1 MQAEPRL
8 AVRHVSCSFICTMPR
23 LPSPLPRFFILAS
36 LTVAAIHCGSTAS
49 APLADAG
56 RDSATPNG
64 DAATP
69 RGDSATPKSDS
80 GHPTPRDAGADAA
93 KPCAP
98 SVPTSHRPSAAACS
112 TTRPPSQPGD
122 AAAPDGGTFGCMF
135 DSQCT
140 DGTNGRCM
148 PEGQI
153 IGCTYDECSTD
164 TQCGANKLCVCGTS
178 TGGEGRTANTCVP
191 SSCVLDSDCGTG
203 GYCSPTYDTSCGPR
217 DGVVGYFC
225 HKPADECT
233 VDQCVNDTDCT
244 GPTGGGEP
252 TGAGY
257 CAWNAPTS
265 AWTCIYLVCSG

>member
-1 MQAEPRL
+1 MPRL
-8 AVRHVSCSFICTMPR
+8 ARSLSR
-23 LPSPLPRFFILAS
+23 LFILTPLA
-36 LTVAAIHCGSTAS
+36 LAAVQCGSTAS
-49 APLADAG
+49 APAPDAG
-56 RDSATPNG
+56 HDSATPKG
-64 DAATP
+64 DAA
-69 RGDSATPKSDS
+69 KSDS
-80 GHPTPRDAGADAA
+80 GHPAPGDARAEATKA
-93 KPCAP
+93 CTP
-98 SVPTSHRPSAAACS
+98 SVPTSHRPSTAACS

-122 AAAPDGGTFGCMF
+122 AGTADGGHTFGCMF

-140 DGTNGRCM
+140 GGTNGRCM

-153 IGCTYDECSTD
+153 VGCSYDECTTD
-164 TQCGANKLCVCGTS
+164 PDCGANKLCVCGTS
-178 TGGEGRTANTCVP
+178 TGGEGRTGNTCVP
-191 SSCVLDSDCGTG
+191 SSCAVDSDCGAG

-233 VDQCVNDTDCT
+233 VDECVNDTDCT
-244 GPTGGGEP
+244 GPTGGQP